1 MDLGKKKALAART
14 FNVGK
19 ERIFFVPSRLDE
31 IKEAMTKQDIR
42 DLHREK
48 AIVVKEIKGRRTKIK
63 KKTKKGDGSKKKNIK
78 NKKKTYMVLTRKLRR
93 YLKDLK
99 SQGKITK
106 EESKSMRK
114 KIRSKDYRSKAH
126 LKLQIG
132 EVKKW
137 KQIKDFHSFAKGD
150 LSNENRK
157 N

>member
-1 MDLGKKKALAART
+1 MDLGKKRNLAART
-14 FNVGK
+14 LKVGK

-48 AIVVKEIKGRRTKIK
+48 AILVKEIKGRKIKIK
-63 KKTKKGDGSKKKNIK
+63 KRTKKGDGSKKKNIK
-78 NKKKTYMVLTRKLRR
+78 NKKKTYMALTRKLRK

-99 SQGKITK
+99 SQKKISK

-114 KIRSKDYRSKAH
+114 KIRSKTYKSKAH

-132 EVKKW
+132 ETTK
-137 KQIKDFHSFAKGD
+137 
-150 LSNENRK
+150 
-157 N
+157 